1 MARSGSSISGAIE
14 PTLSGDPASIRP
26 RLIQAALSLA
36 PGTWNPAWRYGD
48 IVRAQ
53 LGLAARIAIDP
64 RRVLGKIGMR
74 TMNGLKGRFLV
85 PQLGSREFRPIAEL
99 ATYRDVEDFAAH
111 GDDYRATR
119 LYRWLKQSAD
129 EGMPVTA
136 RGIVCDSEQRMLD
149 YYFTYLGLFRS
160 LQQRGY
166 AYRGDDEICFGV
178 TADGGIVHMRRGTH
192 RLASAHFLKL
202 PLVTG
207 LVTHADPVWVDQ
219 AVRRN
224 GGGPLA
230 AIALSLRPFQAPA
243 QGQAVEG
250 QTAAQ

>member
-1 MARSGSSISGAIE
+1 VNPRV
-14 PTLSGDPASIRP
+14 IRV
-26 RLIQAALSLA
+26 ALSLA
-36 PGTWNPAWRYGD
+36 PGTWNPAWRYGEV
-48 IVRAQ
+48 IRGE
-53 LGLAARIAIDP
+53 LGSAARIAIDP
-64 RRVLGKIGMR
+64 RQVLGKIGMR
-74 TMNGLKGRFLV
+74 TMNGLKRRFLV
-85 PQLGSREFRPIAEL
+85 PQLGSRQFRPIAEL
-99 ATYRDVEDFAAH
+99 PTYRDVEDFAAH

-119 LYRWLKQSAD
+119 LYRWLKQSAE

-136 RGIVCDSEQRMLD
+136 RGVVCDTEQRMLD
-149 YYFTYLGLFRS
+149 YYATYLDLFRS

-166 AYRGDDEICFGV
+166 AYRGKDEICFGV

-202 PLVTG
+202 PFVTG
-207 LVTHADPVWVDQ
+207 LVTHVDPAWVDM
-219 AVRRN
+219 AMRRN

-230 AIALSLRPFQAPA
+230 AIALSLRPFQAAA